1 MNPDEEYLYRISIRK
16 RSKSMSVP
24 DSSLAWCRIV
34 MERDEGRAFG
44 SAVFVDFQG
53 EKGYIIT
60 VGQHV
65 PRREGE
71 READYGEDD
80 RYRPS
85 GL

>member
-1 MNPDEEYLYRISIRK
+1 MYGWQK
-16 RSKSMSVP
+16 FV
-24 DSSLAWCRIV
+24 
-34 MERDEGRAFG
+34 AFR
-44 SAVFVDFQG
+44 G
-53 EKGYIIT
+53 EKRYIIT